1 MSNIL
6 LLSLI
11 FLLVDDLD
19 SITLALCVCNVLQLE
34 QLFCWSAWCIWDVK
48 MLMESC
54 QPDHGYTHNLR
65 AVHNLL
71 QLLSTFTIQ
80 QQRDFLQ
87 FVTGSLRLPVGGKC
101 VARILPCSGRQ
112 SSIAHCATCNSYFS
126 LESINN
132 TFSSLSRASPDYH
145 LDLRV
150 LKHSEGQP
158 AFVTFLQRQ

>member
-1 MSNIL
+1 MTECTFNALAFLFKHVAINTL
-6 LLSLI
+6 FFIGLRCLI
-11 FLLVDDLD
+11 YICQIFCFFHFSFLLVDDLD

-34 QLFCWSAWCIWDVK
+34 QLFCGSAWCIWDVK

-101 VARILPCSGRQ
+101 VARILPCSGR
-112 SSIAHCATCNSYFS
+112 
-126 LESINN
+126 
-132 TFSSLSRASPDYH
+132 
-145 LDLRV
+145 
-150 LKHSEGQP
+150 
-158 AFVTFLQRQ
+158 